1 MSEAVKSDTTRRRG
15 RQLEDALL
23 EAAWN
28 ELVAVGY
35 GAFTIEA
42 VAERAKTSRP
52 VLYRRWPNRADL
64 AIAAVRHH
72 GWTEPVAT
80 PDTGSVRD
88 DLVTL
93 LRDASERRFDM
104 AAMFSV
110 LMGQFFTETG
120 RSPAE
125 VRAELLGDR
134 QGPWKLDEILR
145 RGVERGEIDPA
156 KLTPRIADLPA
167 DLLRHELLMTLR
179 PVPDATIHEIVDDI
193 FMPLVRPT
201 R

>member
-15 RQLEDALL
+15 RELEDALL
-23 EAAWN
+23 EAAWD

-72 GWTEPVAT
+72 GWIEPVTT
-80 PDTGSVRD
+80 PDTDSVRD
-88 DLVTL
+88 DLVAL
-93 LRDASERRFDM
+93 LRDASERRSDM

-120 RSPAE
+120 RTPADI
-125 VRAELLGDR
+125 RTELLGGK
-134 QGPWKLDEILR
+134 QGPWAMDEILR
-145 RGVERGEIDPA
+145 RGVDRGEIDPA
-156 KLTPRIADLPA
+156 KLTPRIATLPA

-179 PVPDATIHEIVDDI
+179 PVPESTIAEIIDDI
-193 FMPLVRPT
+193 FMPLVRPA
-201 R
+201 